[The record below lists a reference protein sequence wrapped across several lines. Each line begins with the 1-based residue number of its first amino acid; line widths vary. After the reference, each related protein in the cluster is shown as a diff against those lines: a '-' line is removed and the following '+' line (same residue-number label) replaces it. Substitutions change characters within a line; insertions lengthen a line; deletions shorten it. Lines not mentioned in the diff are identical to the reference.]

1 MVKTLDIISICV
13 LTFVTIVPAYAYVEE
28 KSPISEFDSPQ
39 IISVLSDTMP
49 NVNFD
54 GAWSSKTEWKQSS
67 LNEFS
72 SGLMIVRIAHYDEFL
87 YLHVNNLFDITNNRG
102 ADRTIACLSPINGD
116 DDFWCFVASRGL
128 KTGHTLIG
136 NSVSAFDGGLKLI
149 PNPEHFI
156 GIGGTS
162 SVNDRYTKTPHAA
175 YEFKIPLESI
185 GNAQSYKFFIK
196 TIDGERVYTFPE
208 NMMHSTNGILPLEY
222 WGELTSR
229 DKTMG

>member
-1 MVKTLDIISICV
+1 MVKTLDIISIAILAFV
-13 LTFVTIVPAYAYVEE
+13 VTIPVNGEFEE
-28 KSPISEFDSPQ
+28 NSSPLEFHSPQ
-39 IISVLSDTMP
+39 IISALSDTMP

-54 GAWSSKTEWKQSS
+54 GAWSFTTEWKQSS
-67 LNEFS
+67 LNEFN

-102 ADRTIACLSPINGD
+102 ADRTIACLSPINGG

-149 PNPEHFI
+149 PNPENFV

-162 SVNDRYTKTPHAA
+162 SDKDRYLKIPHAA

-185 GNAQSYKFFIK
+185 GDAQSYKFFIK
-196 TIDGERVYTFPE
+196 AIDGEQVYTFPE

-222 WGELTSR
+222 WGELSSL